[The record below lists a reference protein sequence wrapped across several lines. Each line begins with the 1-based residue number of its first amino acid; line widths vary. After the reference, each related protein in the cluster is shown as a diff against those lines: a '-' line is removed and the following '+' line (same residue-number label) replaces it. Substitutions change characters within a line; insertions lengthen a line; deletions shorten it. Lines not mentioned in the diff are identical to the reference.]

1 MTKEAKQFL
10 CNNPELVKQIAVSF
24 ASEFRHDTESA
35 NSCWELF
42 VKNEK
47 PEPPS
52 QRNLVE
58 SIIRKYPKTDD
69 CELQTLGELHE
80 WQIDELKKLF
90 AVIRKQVDDQCG
102 NEYGTLTFIDRILN
116 DESMVFQTTAFE
128 MEEKG
133 AGMFKE
139 KWEQKIDYA
148 FISDEIDK
156 SIRKRHT
163 YPPNATI
170 ELETTTNGKIR
181 LKVDSIHAIWI
192 NPENTACSKIQVYD
206 SIYYLQDDYDTIV
219 AKLDKIAMNK

>member
-1 MTKEAKQFL
+1 MTNEAKQFL
-10 CNNPELVKQIAVSF
+10 YNNPELVKQISVAF
-24 ASEFRHDTESA
+24 ASGFRHDTEST

-52 QRNLVE
+52 QRNLIE

-80 WQIDELKKLF
+80 WQITELKKLF
-90 AVIRKQVDDQCG
+90 DIIRKQVDSQCG
-102 NEYGTLTFIDRILN
+102 NEYGTLTFIDKILN
-116 DESMVFQTTAFE
+116 DESMVFETTAFE

-139 KWEQKIDYA
+139 KWEKKIDYA
-148 FISDEIDK
+148 FISDAIDK
-156 SIRKRHT
+156 SIKERHT

-170 ELETTTNGKIR
+170 ELETTNNGKIR

-192 NPENTACSKIQVYD
+192 NPENTAYSKIQVCD
-206 SIYYLQDDYDTIV
+206 SVYCLLDNYDTIV
-219 AKLDKIAMNK
+219 ARLDKIAMNK